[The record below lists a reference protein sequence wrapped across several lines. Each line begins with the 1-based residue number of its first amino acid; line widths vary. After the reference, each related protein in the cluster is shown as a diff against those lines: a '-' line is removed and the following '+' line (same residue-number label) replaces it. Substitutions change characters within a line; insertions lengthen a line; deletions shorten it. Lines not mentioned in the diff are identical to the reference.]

1 MSEQELLKKVGELNN
16 TLEAGFV
23 FGKEEAWERL
33 QTRME
38 QKKKPIYL
46 RLPVRLAAAA
56 AVLLLIAGATLW
68 NLPQGDNATAVVSA
82 PSTAPIATEP
92 IETPATV
99 ATTTAPEPTTVAVA
113 TEARVTPRHIDTAH
127 TPVQAKEPTTN
138 AVRDIVPMDVAAV
151 TIADTA
157 PVLTIQERLAL
168 LPVMTANGTE
178 VNKNNQGVVHTDVST
193 AETIKD
199 MPIFMLN
206 DGQAEVHTMPE
217 TTVRFHTFFGKNM
230 AANRQEN
237 PPNLTLSISLNH

>member
-38 QKKKPIYL
+38 QKKKPVYL
-46 RLPVRLAAAA
+46 RLPVKIAAAA

-68 NLPQGDNATAVVSA
+68 NLPQGANATAVVSA
-82 PSTAPIATEP
+82 PPTAPTEP
-92 IETPATV
+92 IETPATP
-99 ATTTAPEPTTVAVA
+99 AMTTAPEPITVAVA
-113 TEARVTPRHIDTAH
+113 TQARVTPRHIDIAQ

-138 AVRDIVPMDVAAV
+138 VVRDIVPMDVAAV

-157 PVLTIQERLAL
+157 PVLTIKERLAL

-178 VNKNNQGVVHTDVST
+178 VTKNTQGVVHTDVST

-217 TTVRFHTFFGKNM
+217 KTVRFHTFFGKNM
-230 AANRQEN
+230 AANRQED